1 MDNTDKDF
9 YNYESEKY
17 SRKRYEGITESYG
30 QFLFKNRRK
39 IVLDL
44 LSKVIGDK
52 QDLLL
57 LDIACADGVISKAI
71 DNSFPNTFS
80 KFVGTDIAPRMIDV
94 AKRNFSEDSRFSFFI
109 KNTCPITRFD
119 IVLGL
124 GYLSAPIF
132 DTEMDF
138 LMMRIKP
145 GGYYLCTLSP
155 NNSLFAKIK
164 LKNSPLIV
172 GYRTYPEYK
181 KMLSRYFEI
190 IEEVPSGFFIPKL
203 WSFPAIARLVQPI
216 MEKLFKNIFPNLFHE
231 KVYLLRK
238 K

>member
-9 YNYESEKY
+9 YNYESEQY

-80 KFVGTDIAPRMIDV
+80 KFVGT
-94 AKRNFSEDSRFSFFI
+94 
-109 KNTCPITRFD
+109 
-119 IVLGL
+119 
-124 GYLSAPIF
+124 
-132 DTEMDF
+132 EMDF

-190 IEEVPSGFFIPKL
+190 IEEVSSGFFIPKL

-231 KVYLLRK
+231 KIYLLRK